1 MVCAALKV
9 AASSQREAPFFRGG
23 FRHYMVLGPLPLA
36 YGNRTMTKKFAFL
49 IVATMSLAAPAYAQS
64 VRVISGDIEHIYGP
78 GGQLHDDDALRARN
92 ERAERDL
99 QIKRIERGM
108 ALRQQEAEAEY
119 ERQRALADQAAA
131 TDYEQ
136 MQRSGS
142 TGLVLGGPARVGHFS
157 TRPRT
162 QFRMGSR
169 PIHH

>member
-1 MVCAALKV
+1 M
-9 AASSQREAPFFRGG
+9 SYPSPDGS
-23 FRHYMVLGPLPLA
+23 
-36 YGNRTMTKKFAFL
+36 RTMTKKFAFL
-49 IVATMSLAAPAYAQS
+49 IVAAMGLAASASAQS
-64 VRVISGDIEHIYGP
+64 VRVITGDIEHIYGP
-78 GGQLHDDDALRARN
+78 GGQLLDDDALRARN

-99 QIKRIERGM
+99 QIKRIERDM
-108 ALRQQEAEAEY
+108 SLRQQEAEAEY

-162 QFRMGSR
+162 QFRMESR